1 MRCDKC
7 GKKFDDFWVPSDIW
21 PQYKITERL
30 DVFGGSP
37 INLCDECSRKLK
49 EWLEE
54 EDETKTDRCK

>member
-37 INLCDECSRKLK
+37 INLCDECSQKFK
-49 EWLEE
+49 DWLEVKE
-54 EDETKTDRCK
+54 KENETD